1 MKSRIADDIKM
12 MPAAFF
18 IGYLILYIRNYFL
31 ILQVDVLPDLVDKA
45 MLVIGLL
52 FCFIYI
58 LSNINFY
65 KKRLALLLLIVGLVG
80 FSYIK
85 NGETSPL
92 VSLVVIIAAAT
103 AADNQTL
110 AKMWLVITS
119 FIVAFTVTV
128 YFTTL
133 VISPSSIHFV
143 TRLQGADST
152 IRHGFFLCHPNMVA
166 ALLAMIFCCSIYLM
180 KKKRLASVIF
190 ALMMFGVYKFTDSRT
205 PFILFILVAAL
216 YFVLPSMSLKLKK
229 MLAIVVEFLPV
240 ILLLA
245 VFLLSGPL
253 FSDGLRDMFS
263 ARIGLWHAC
272 FNNQG
277 ISLFGDRFIATSSV
291 EADGSIRFY
300 TTLDSFYASCLFVY
314 GIPFTFA
321 FILINY
327 LTIHDC
333 DDVGLVVIFL
343 FFWLEGFTE
352 GHLTNLIFGLPLL
365 LMGSGVFRMCKS
377 RSAERSQIS
386 QPSAV

>member
-18 IGYLILYIRNYFL
+18 IGYLILFIRNYFL

-52 FCFIYI
+52 FCFIHL

-143 TRLQGADST
+143 TRLQGTDST

-180 KKKRLASVIF
+180 KKRRLASVIF

-205 PFILFILVAAL
+205 PFILFILVAVL

-245 VFLLSGPL
+245 VF
-253 FSDGLRDMFS
+253 
-263 ARIGLWHAC
+263 
-272 FNNQG
+272 
-277 ISLFGDRFIATSSV
+277 
-291 EADGSIRFY
+291 
-300 TTLDSFYASCLFVY
+300 
-314 GIPFTFA
+314 FA
-321 FILINY
+321 FR
-327 LTIHDC
+327 T
-333 DDVGLVVIFL
+333 VVF
-343 FFWLEGFTE
+343 
-352 GHLTNLIFGLPLL
+352 
-365 LMGSGVFRMCKS
+365 
-377 RSAERSQIS
+377 
-386 QPSAV
+386 